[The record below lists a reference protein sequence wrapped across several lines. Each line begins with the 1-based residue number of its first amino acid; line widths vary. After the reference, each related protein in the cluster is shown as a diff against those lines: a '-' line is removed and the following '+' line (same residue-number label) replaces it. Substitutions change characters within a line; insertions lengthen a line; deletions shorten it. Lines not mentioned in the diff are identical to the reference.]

1 MRIYKEYKFPV
12 SISKETFIDKI
23 IAKAMMG
30 EKDNEIYKETRV
42 RYGFSEDSTVHFV
55 KQYVTSDE
63 LLKYL
68 SEGHSVC
75 HIFNS
80 KHDYITKGSKNNKN
94 FKEAYM
100 IGVDI
105 DDTSYPTMEA
115 YLSKLSL
122 KPTLYYTSYS
132 HMQENKGV
140 RFRMFYVF
148 DRCIATDPYSF
159 RYIANRLYQ
168 IIERDI
174 NPGKTPEDDD
184 YEKIK
189 DQCGLKCSQYMN
201 GTNKF
206 NTEIEPP
213 VYDATYNIYSI
224 EDLFGS
230 LDEYYR
236 GFVNYLENRCDYAS
250 VDTKQQNDIK
260 HLLHSLTGTWYN
272 YSSKDKAFIKASE
285 TLSTSNVIE
294 TPDVN
299 RKCSRELV
307 RYLKLKGFNG
317 YDDVI
322 KKYMHQIPYVYRKE
336 KPIWIDNEYQFVDDD
351 YFSLY
356 FNLMKVK
363 DGHHR
368 REKLYQIMK
377 LRRLI
382 YPKADADMLLYNA
395 YIDVYR
401 FFEVDHDLNIDCLVR
416 NVECA
421 INCTLDEIYNDYK
434 EIIEELQRTRRP
446 KYGII
451 LKRGLVK
458 TTAEYNEKL
467 KEIRWRIA
475 AQNYNTEIPFK
486 ENLEY
491 INENIFPIKA
501 RTLRDICKYYNIT
514 LSEKIILTDE
524 EALEF
529 IDVNMSERQLLQM
542 FKDNNI
548 SIGRERIRKLKK
560 QKESG
565 LPLQIPREDTGLPLQ
580 ITKEEWTSDANSDI
594 MGSLVG
600 VGYINKEDK
609 EKEDN
614 NEIKDKD
621 KDKEDMNTDIDEKYR
636 WMLEVTDRIE
646 HDDVIQKYRKINL
659 EKKQNITDSSSAKE
673 NDIKDKEKEFIKVD
687 YKIPQQQK
695 RSKQE
700 ELNELKHILTLDGI
714 TTDFLGIHNYTKDI
728 DVRMVSSNNQDSFE
742 SMFI

>member
-1 MRIYKEYKFPV
+1 MKIDKEYRFPV

-23 IAKAMMG
+23 IAQAMMG
-30 EKDNEIYKETRV
+30 NKDDAIYKETRV
-42 RYGFSEDSTVHFV
+42 RYGFSEDSTVYFV

-75 HIFNS
+75 HIFKS
-80 KHDYITKGSKNNKN
+80 KHDYVTKGSKNNKN
-94 FKEAYM
+94 FREAYM

-105 DDTSYPTMEA
+105 DDTAYHTMEA
-115 YLSKLSL
+115 YISKLSL

-132 HMQENKGV
+132 HMQESKGV

-148 DRCIATDPYSF
+148 DRCIATDPYTF
-159 RYIANRLYQ
+159 RYVAHRLYQ

-174 NPGKTPEDDD
+174 NPNRNPEDKD

-189 DQCGLKCSQYMN
+189 DKCGLQCAQYMN
-201 GTNKF
+201 GTNK
-206 NTEIEPP
+206 NNKDLKVKPE
-213 VYDATYNIYSI
+213 YNKTDYIYSLN
-224 EDLFGS
+224 DLFGS
-230 LDEYYR
+230 IDEYYR
-236 GFVNYLENRCDYAS
+236 GFVEYLEKRCDYAS

-260 HLLHSLTGTWYN
+260 HILHKLTNTWYK
-272 YSSKDKAFIKASE
+272 YSSKEKAFIKASE

-299 RKCSRELV
+299 KKCSIEIV
-307 RYLKLKGFNG
+307 SYLKLKGFNG

-322 KKYMHQIPYVYRKE
+322 KKYIHQIPYVYRKE

-356 FNLMKVK
+356 FNTDIVK
-363 DGHHR
+363 DGYNR
-368 REKLYQIMK
+368 RQKIYETMK
-377 LRRLI
+377 LRRIL

-395 YIDVYR
+395 YIDVCRYY
-401 FFEVDHDLNIDCLVR
+401 EIDPDLNIDCLVR
-416 NVECA
+416 NVENA
-421 INCTLDEIYNDYK
+421 MKCTLDEIYNDYK

-467 KEIRWRIA
+467 KEIRWRIVS
-475 AQNYNTEIPFK
+475 QVYNTELTFN
-486 ENLEY
+486 ENLTY
-491 INENIFPIKA
+491 LNENIFPIKV
-501 RTLRDICKYYNIT
+501 RTLRDICKFYNIKI
-514 LSEKIILTDE
+514 SENITITDE

-565 LPLQIPREDTGLPLQ
+565 LIVQIPRED
-580 ITKEEWTSDANSDI
+580 WTSCANSKREESGLLVQIPREDKKGWTSCANSDI
-594 MGSLVG
+594 MDPSLGCDCYYNIDNIESVK
-600 VGYINKEDK
+600 YNKEDK
-609 EKEDN
+609 M
-614 NEIKDKD
+614 NENSFEYDWDWIKDVGNFIENDPFMQSHRGREYAISIGLIKEIPDD
-621 KDKEDMNTDIDEKYR
+621 KPEVDVEFNTDDFTEK
-636 WMLEVTDRIE
+636 
-646 HDDVIQKYRKINL
+646 IQK
-659 EKKQNITDSSSAKE
+659 
-673 NDIKDKEKEFIKVD
+673 IKTNSLI
-687 YKIPQQQK
+687 
-695 RSKQE
+695 
-700 ELNELKHILTLDGI
+700 
-714 TTDFLGIHNYTKDI
+714 
-728 DVRMVSSNNQDSFE
+728 
-742 SMFI
+742 